1 MPRRAR
7 SLDDQGV
14 DGRRIEA
21 VAAHAG
27 LDVAVGKV
35 PRAATPGLAQG
46 RTIVVRDVAAL
57 VRIAETDLSCPTA
70 CNRFPAKE
78 PAGPRF

>member
-1 MPRRAR
+1 VPGR
-7 SLDDQGV
+7 ST
-14 DGRRIEA
+14 IKA
-21 VAAHAG
+21 SM
-27 LDVAVGKV
+27 VG
-35 PRAATPGLAQG
+35 AATTGLAQG